1 MPMKTITKLFLIA
14 VLLCAAQAA
23 FAQKKF
29 QETREF
35 GVMVGTSYYIGD
47 LNPYRHFGGDLSVG
61 AGAMYRENLNKRWSI
76 KGQVFYGMI
85 SATDAD
91 SDDAWAQ
98 NRNLSFRNEIL
109 EGSCTVELNYRD
121 YQIGNSRDRF
131 TPYLF
136 MGLGIYSH
144 KPQAEYLGRW
154 YELQPLGTEGQGTT
168 AGEDPYALNG
178 VSIPFGVGMKLNL
191 FSIVAL
197 SVEWGMRKTYT
208 DFLDDVSGAYAD
220 PAVLADES
228 GPLTVIFADRSLSY
242 PEGLSSYAGLAR
254 GDSGRRD
261 FFNFTTV
268 TLSIRLGKMPTTCWN
283 Q

>member
-1 MPMKTITKLFLIA
+1 MNTRLNILCILVLLLA
-14 VLLCAAQAA
+14 VLPAH
-23 FAQKKF
+23 AQKKF
-29 QETREF
+29 QESREF
-35 GVMVGTSYYIGD
+35 GIMAGTSYYIGD
-47 LNPYRHFGGDLSVG
+47 LNPYRHFGGELAVG

-85 SATDAD
+85 AANDAD
-91 SDDAWAQ
+91 SKDAWAQ

-168 AGEDPYALNG
+168 SGDDPYALNG

-197 SVEWGMRKTYT
+197 SVEWGMRKTYS
-208 DFLDDVSGAYAD
+208 DYLDDVSGAYAD

-242 PEGLSSYAGLAR
+242 PEGLSSYAGLSR

-261 FFNFTTV
+261 WFNFTTV